1 MKILSVR
8 HVALPAL
15 LLRSLPQPRPLM
27 NKPWW

>member
-8 HVALPAL
+8 HAALPAL
-15 LLRSLPQPRPLM
+15 LLPLIAAARPLM